1 MVLIKVFLLD
11 CFIVVEILI
20 VLTKAV
26 SIPTIKVA
34 SNFNFSIEKITIVSP
49 INDRIAYYKEYIF
62 YFLPAY
68 VVYFYPVHFLSYNLI
83 FTFCLLTYLP

>member
-49 INDRIAYYKEYIF
+49 INDRIAITKSIF
-62 YFLPAY
+62 
-68 VVYFYPVHFLSYNLI
+68 SI
-83 FTFCLLTYLP
+83 FFQHMLFIFIQSIFIL